1 MVCKQ
6 ESELGEVLTA
16 ATPRFEQRFDADLKE
31 DRILQ
36 VQHGGSQKL
45 GFTGGGKLYMA
56 PFTSI
61 SQNGNIPL
69 FYKKKKICTFHTCS
83 SSSLTGR

>member
-6 ESELGEVLTA
+6 ESELGKVLTA

-45 GFTGGGKLYMA
+45 GFTGGGKTLHGSFHFHVA
-56 PFTSI
+56 KRKHPA
-61 SQNGNIPL
+61 L
-69 FYKKKKICTFHTCS
+69 LKKK
-83 SSSLTGR
+83 